1 MEKRKNVWEN
11 TSKNNRLECF
21 FLNLTPKPE
30 TIEIYI
36 EVKYFL
42 AAKTKTKYHNY
53 VSLRDLGK
61 TI

>member
-1 MEKRKNVWEN
+1 MENVGEN
-11 TSKNNRLECF
+11 TPKNNGVERL

-42 AAKTKTKYHNY
+42 AAKTKTKIPQ
-53 VSLRDLGK
+53 L
-61 TI
+61 